1 MEMRTGVSCE
11 IRLSRKLLLPPSLPH
26 RTLLVNMFVKHTKDV
41 EGEEDKWI
49 TIEALITHSY
59 KKRIRKS
66 SQRRRCFKVIA
77 GNTEKRQAGEP
88 EKKIENHPSLTAER
102 NKLVIVE

>member
-1 MEMRTGVSCE
+1 MEMRTGVSCD
-11 IRLSRKLLLPPSLPH
+11 IRLQRKLLLPPSLPH
-26 RTLLVNMFVKHTKDV
+26 RTLLVNVFVKHTKGV

-88 EKKIENHPSLTAER
+88 EKKMKNHPSLTAER
-102 NKLVIVE
+102 NKLVTVE